1 MPYSR
6 RRGEVNV
13 RIAMPNPNPA
23 ISPSTTKG
31 HGESPVKNQY
41 READERA
48 QGGHCGGGD
57 EQFLEDRVHE
67 LHSLLI
73 DSLLPPALSTKLGGS
88 EIIPYERT

>member
-41 READERA
+41 RKQMSALKA
-48 QGGHCGGGD
+48 
-57 EQFLEDRVHE
+57 
-67 LHSLLI
+67 LI
-73 DSLLPPALSTKLGGS
+73 AAVAMSNSSRIGFMS
-88 EIIPYERT
+88 CVRYY